1 MSDEGR
7 GFGRGRGRGRG
18 RGFLREVDG
27 GRGRGRGRG
36 SGYEDR
42 RHRDLELRGLD
53 STELKSVFSGL
64 KIDTKIAADDEYL
77 ARNKVQ
83 DQITTTF
90 PALNRNLESD
100 QAAAMER
107 SDIHHYVVPIL
118 VCAFAVLLFVRLLI
132 QRG

>member
-1 MSDEGR
+1 MSDYPRGGR
-7 GFGRGRGRGRG
+7 GSGRGRGRGGG

-36 SGYEDR
+36 PG

-64 KIDTKIAADDEYL
+64 KSDEKIDGDEYL
-77 ARNKVQ
+77 ARNKLQ
-83 DQITTTF
+83 DPQITTTF